1 MEIGDNIQ
9 KYRKL
14 KGLTQKELAEK
25 SGLATG
31 TIQQYELKKRNPK
44 FETLCKIANAME
56 IPVDFLIESVS
67 IGPMTDDD
75 VAVIKYMQENSNRSI
90 SIDHHRHIPSI
101 INQNRNKDTTGTSYS
116 VPRIAQFIANNFE
129 SEEFTEDELNYI
141 KKFIEFVKSQRNEG

>member
-25 SGLATG
+25 AGLATG

-56 IPVDFLIESVS
+56 IPVNSLIESVS

-75 VAVIKYMQENSNRSI
+75 VAAIKYMQEHSNRSI
-90 SIDHHRHIPSI
+90 SIDQHQHMSSI
-101 INQNRNKDTTGTSYS
+101 INQNQNKDTAKASYS
-116 VPRIAQFIANNFE
+116 VPKITQLIANNFE
-129 SEEFTEDELNYI
+129 SEEFTEDELKYI
-141 KKFIEFVKSQRNEG
+141 KKFIEFIKSQRNEK